1 MDAIFLTL
9 AEVIEIHNYQIKNF
23 GGSPGLRD
31 VNLLKSAL
39 NMPCATFGKTF
50 LHPSIHEMAAGYL
63 FHLVQKHPFV
73 DGNKR
78 VGAMAGLVF
87 LELNGYEFTAEPDDL
102 TAMVLR
108 VAQGMMLKPEIAI
121 YLRRNS
127 NRL

>member
-9 AEVIEIHNYQIKNF
+9 AEIIEIHNYQIKNF

-39 NMPCATFGKTF
+39 SMPSATFGGTF
-50 LHPSIHEMAAGYL
+50 LHPSIHEMAAAYL
-63 FHLVQKHPFV
+63 FHLVQNHPFV

-87 LELNGYEFTAEPDDL
+87 LELNGYEFTAEPDDF